1 MLTFEKF
8 VSCLRDTL
16 GNDETL
22 FETLKAVQIENL
34 SNNLV
39 ALDPEYTRIAKRLLP
54 LFKKHFYSKEGLNFK
69 NLYTFLLIIDLIP
82 YPITP
87 RELQQSFKLALTS
100 TQGAMIISYKE
111 SWQLVQQIMK
121 EKQIPSSEVAVRI
134 DKSRG
139 YGLIRGPPLVS
150 RSMLFPQPIE
160 MTNQPAMN

>member
-87 RELQQSFKLALTS
+87 REL
-100 TQGAMIISYKE
+100 
-111 SWQLVQQIMK
+111 
-121 EKQIPSSEVAVRI
+121 
-134 DKSRG
+134 
-139 YGLIRGPPLVS
+139 
-150 RSMLFPQPIE
+150 
-160 MTNQPAMN
+160 